1 MSVPIELLWIIIDSS
16 KHEKVERLLVE
27 NEVNNKLVL
36 MGKGTAKSTLGDI
49 FSFGIL
55 DRDVIVCVVNTAQ
68 SQSLCQKLDKL
79 INPHG
84 PTGVIFT
91 TPIDA
96 ISSDLFGRIT
106 GEKVWKKS

>member
-1 MSVPIELLWIIIDSS
+1 MNSPIELLWIIADQA
-16 KHEKVERLLVE
+16 KHDKIEDILASY
-27 NEVNNKLVL
+27 EVNNKLII

-49 FSFGIL
+49 FSFGII
-55 DRDVIVCVVNTAQ
+55 DRDVICCIVSTKQSPEICQAVNN
-68 SQSLCQKLDKL
+68 L

-96 ISSDLFGRIT
+96 ISSDLYKNIT
-106 GEKVWKKS
+106 RG